1 MKAICTKTTDHTE
14 TKHPRIPISLIP
26 ESMWAG
32 KMSHIFR
39 IILCHSISRKF
50 FFFWLLTPVNVWA
63 VDSNESCG
71 GGGMPGI
78 RLWHYTCSGSCC
90 TGPSRHI
97 SKHCSLASCQFIQQN
112 NSTEKVKQCSNKPN
126 LLRVV
131 ITWVLVFTAK
141 FLLTVSSNLFCI

>member
-39 IILCHSISRKF
+39 IILCHSISGNF
-50 FFFWLLTPVNVWA
+50 FFDFWLQLMCGLWIRMSPVVVEECQALDFGIKHA
-63 VDSNESCG
+63 VDHVVQD
-71 GGGMPGI
+71 PP
-78 RLWHYTCSGSCC
+78 HT
-90 TGPSRHI
+90 

-112 NSTEKVKQCSNKPN
+112 NSTEKVKQCSSKPN